1 MKILLF
7 ICTLFTVGI
16 SFAQNDGS
24 VRGTIL
30 DYDMNNE
37 PMLYANITVKNT
49 TYSAETNFHGNFEIT
64 NIAPGNYTLV
74 ISYLGY
80 DTLELPL
87 VVAENSVTEIFNG
100 LETKKLTLG
109 DISSL
114 DLEDNDN
121 SAAELNTKFLN

>member
-114 DLEDNDN
+114 DLEDNNN

>member
-1 MKILLF
+1 MNKLFVIGILL
-7 ICTLFTVGI
+7 I
-16 SFAQNDGS
+16 SGLGFAQNDGS

-37 PMLYANITVKNT
+37 PMLYANIKVKNT
-49 TYSAETNFHGNFEIT
+49 SYSAETNFH
-64 NIAPGNYTLV
+64 GNYTLV

-80 DTLELPL
+80 ETLELPL
-87 VVAENSVTEIFNG
+87 VVSENNVTEIHDG

-114 DLEDNDN
+114 DYNND
-121 SAAELNTKFLN
+121 SSSIELRTKL

>member
-1 MKILLF
+1 MNKLFVIGILL
-7 ICTLFTVGI
+7 I
-16 SFAQNDGS
+16 SGLGFAQNDGS

-37 PMLYANITVKNT
+37 PMLYANIKVKNT
-49 TYSAETNFHGNFEIT
+49 SYSAETNFHGNFEIP
-64 NIAPGNYTLV
+64 NVEPGNYTLV

-80 DTLELPL
+80 ETLELPL
-87 VVAENSVTEIFNG
+87 VVSENNVTEIHDG

-114 DLEDNDN
+114 DYNND
-121 SAAELNTKFLN
+121 SSSIELRTKL